1 MFTWHANSQLKR
13 AIVLLKL
20 AGAAKGLR
28 ETPMIWKP
36 TPNRATAT
44 EPTEVAGKDRLDFR
58 IWAVPAAA
66 RPALRLAL
74 LGDW

>member
-1 MFTWHANSQLKR
+1 MLGTEVRLVR
-13 AIVLLKL
+13 A
-20 AGAAKGLR
+20 
-28 ETPMIWKP
+28 
-36 TPNRATAT
+36 
-44 EPTEVAGKDRLDFR
+44 EVAGKDRLDFR